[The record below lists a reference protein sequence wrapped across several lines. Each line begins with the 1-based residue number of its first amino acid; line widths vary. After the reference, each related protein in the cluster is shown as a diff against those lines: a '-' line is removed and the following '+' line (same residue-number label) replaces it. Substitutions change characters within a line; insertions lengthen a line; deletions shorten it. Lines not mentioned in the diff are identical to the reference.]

1 MGPPGVDGLC
11 LAAKP
16 RWTFSEEKG
25 CYKFI
30 YGGCG
35 GNSNRFISKEDCL
48 RKCQP
53 NETEEPCSQPDGV
66 VGRCRAGF
74 KRWTFS
80 EQKGCYQFIYGG
92 CDGNANNFFSKENC
106 LRTCKPRKGGC
117 PPGKVEVN
125 TGACTASIPPQC
137 RTECRAK
144 ETECQRPCPRG
155 GRPFCGTDGNT
166 YANHCVLDNANCESR
181 KEIKFAYWAIN
192 GKCTDNKACCRERW
206 SNHKKPAYEKACV
219 DEDGK
224 TRKAG
229 ETWGEGGCH
238 CWPECKMWCPVYN
251 CTCGKVDKC
260 TTEQEDP
267 DLWKKPVEK

>member
-53 NETEEPCSQPDGV
+53 NETEEPCSQPSGVVGPCRAFDPSWTFSEEKGCYKFIYGGCGGNDNRFISKEDCLRKCQPNETEEPCSQPDGV
-66 VGRCRAGF
+66 EGRCRAGF

-106 LRTCKPRKGGC
+106 
-117 PPGKVEVN
+117 
-125 TGACTASIPPQC
+125 
-137 RTECRAK
+137 
-144 ETECQRPCPRG
+144 
-155 GRPFCGTDGNT
+155 
-166 YANHCVLDNANCESR
+166 ESG

-238 CWPECKMWCPVYN
+238 CWPECKMWCPVYD